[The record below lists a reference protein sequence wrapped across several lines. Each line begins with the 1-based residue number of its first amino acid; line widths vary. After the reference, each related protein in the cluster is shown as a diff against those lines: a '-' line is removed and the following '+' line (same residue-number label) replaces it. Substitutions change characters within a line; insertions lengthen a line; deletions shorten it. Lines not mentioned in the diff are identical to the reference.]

1 MRKMAGGACGGTA
14 ARELEPRPL
23 RGTLVRD
30 MLTIPSSLAMGV
42 ERLAFTYKY
51 KPCPRAG

>member
-14 ARELEPRPL
+14 ASELEPRPL
-23 RGTLVRD
+23 RGMLVRD

-42 ERLAFTYKY
+42 ERLTFTYKY